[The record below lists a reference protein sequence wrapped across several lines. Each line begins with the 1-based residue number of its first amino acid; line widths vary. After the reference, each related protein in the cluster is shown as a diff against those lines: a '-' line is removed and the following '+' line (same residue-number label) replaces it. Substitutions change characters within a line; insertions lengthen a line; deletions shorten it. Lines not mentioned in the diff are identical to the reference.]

1 MQTTMRR
8 NRRAERL
15 LTVAVLVFMFT
26 ALPCAPR
33 DARDPVKLLGG
44 YSLMRESV
52 VDAVTWT
59 IEKKGGL
66 SIHFEAGFS
75 EGLWA
80 DPKDVHSYAWM
91 RSQTVNGYEVL
102 FALTKPGSRTR
113 WEPKDSR
120 GLPAGSILLVT
131 FLLDG
136 EQSFHTAN
144 FSAKIASEQELADAL
159 LMVMTFDPSKGKF

>member
-1 MQTTMRR
+1 
-8 NRRAERL
+8 
-15 LTVAVLVFMFT
+15 LVFIFT
-26 ALPCAPR
+26 ARPCAPT
-33 DARDPVKLLGG
+33 DALDSVKLLDG
-44 YSLMRESV
+44 YSLVRESA
-52 VDAVTWT
+52 VDAVTWM

-80 DPKDVHSYAWM
+80 DPKDVHSYAWT
-91 RSQTVNGYEVL
+91 RGQTVNGYKVL
-102 FALTKPGSRTR
+102 FALIKPGLRTR
-113 WEPKDSR
+113 WEPKNSR
-120 GLPAGSILLVT
+120 GLPPGRILLVT

-136 EQSFHTAN
+136 EKSFHTVN